1 MLTMDQIHH
10 IRALYY
16 EQGYNISEI
25 AKATERDWKTVA
37 KYIDMADFNEPL
49 PVPASEKQFCPKL
62 EPYKALIDSWLEEDR
77 NHPRKQRH
85 TAKKVFKRLTK
96 EVPGFDCSYRLVAEY
111 VKYRK
116 EALNLKRSEGFLPLE
131 HHPGEAQADFG
142 SAEFYERGMLISGK
156 YLVLSFPWSNAGFL
170 QLFYGENIECLLEG
184 LTAIFRHIG
193 GVPHEIWFDNASSMV
208 TNIIKDGGRD
218 LTERFSRFKEH
229 YGFKAVFMNPDAG
242 HEKGNVENKVGYGR
256 RNYLV
261 PVPEFNDLMFYNT
274 ELLEQLD
281 ADQDREHYY
290 KQATIRELF
299 EADKSAL
306 MPLPTVWFDT
316 SRVITGLKTDAYGRF
331 TLENGKHEYSSAPKY
346 ALGTVN
352 VRLDS
357 TFVTV
362 LDDDYREIVTHK
374 RLYGDERQS
383 SMEWI
388 PYLDYVSRHPR
399 SLKNTGIYAMMPAA
413 MQSYLNN
420 CDGSQKKDVL
430 HILSELTDLTGFESA
445 VQTVEQAIRYEAHDP
460 DSLRSLYNSLF
471 SDIPQLPPLTTGEMI
486 PALDPMPVHLE
497 DYDRFLKRGG
507 GLDA

>member
-142 SAEFYERGMLISGK
+142 SAEFYERGRLISGK

-281 ADQDREHYY
+281 ADQEREHYY

>member
-1 MLTMDQIHH
+1 MDQIHH

-142 SAEFYERGMLISGK
+142 SAEFYERGRLISGK

-193 GVPHEIWFDNASSMV
+193 GVPHEIWFDNASAMV

-331 TLENGKHEYSSAPKY
+331 TLENGKHEYSSAPKF

>member
-142 SAEFYERGMLISGK
+142 SAEFYERGRLISGK

>member
-142 SAEFYERGMLISGK
+142 SAEFYERGRLISGK

-420 CDGSQKKDVL
+420 CDGSQKTDVL

>member
-1 MLTMDQIHH
+1 MDQIHH

-25 AKATERDWKTVA
+25 AEATGRDWKTVA

-62 EPYKALIDSWLEEDR
+62 EPYKALIDSWLEDDR
-77 NHPRKQRH
+77 NHSRKQRH
-85 TAKKVFKRLTK
+85 TARKVYNRLTK
-96 EVPGFDCSYRLVAEY
+96 EVSGFNCSYRLVAEY
-111 VKYRK
+111 VSHRK
-116 EALNLKRSEGFLPLE
+116 EELNLKRNEGFLPLE
-131 HHPGEAQADFG
+131 HRPGEAQADFG
-142 SAEFYERGMLISGK
+142 SAEFYERGRLISGK
-156 YLVLSFPWSNAGFL
+156 YLVLSFPWSNAGYL
-170 QLFYGENIECLLEG
+170 QLFYGENTECLLEG
-184 LTAIFRHIG
+184 LAGIFRHIG
-193 GVPHEIWFDNASSMV
+193 GVPQEIWFDNASSMV
-208 TNIIKDGGRD
+208 TNIIKGGGRD
-218 LTERFSRFKEH
+218 LTDRFSRFKEH

-261 PVPEFNDLMFYNT
+261 PVPEFNDLMFYNL

-281 ADQDREHYY
+281 ADQEREHYY
-290 KQATIRELF
+290 KPTTIRELF
-299 EADKSAL
+299 EADKAAL
-306 MPLPTVWFDT
+306 MPLPSVWFDT
-316 SRVITGLKTDAYGRF
+316 DRIITGLKTDGYGRF
-331 TLENGKHEYSSAPKY
+331 TIENGKHEYSSAPKY

-352 VRLDS
+352 VRLSS

-362 LDDDYREIVTHK
+362 LDNDYREIVIHR
-374 RLYGDERQS
+374 RLYGDEHQS
-383 SMEWI
+383 SMEWV
-388 PYLDYVSRHPR
+388 PYLEYVSRHPR

-420 CDGSQKKDVL
+420 CDGRQKKDVL

-445 VQTVEQAIRYEAHDP
+445 VRTVEQAIRYEAHDP
-460 DSLRSLYNSLF
+460 DSLKSLYSSLF

-507 GLDA
+507 APDA

>member
-1 MLTMDQIHH
+1 MDQIHH

-142 SAEFYERGMLISGK
+142 SAEFYERGRLISGK

-261 PVPEFNDLMFYNT
+261 PVPEFNDLMFYNI

-383 SMEWI
+383 SMEWV

-399 SLKNTGIYAMMPAA
+399 SLKNTGVYAMMPAA

>member
-1 MLTMDQIHH
+1 MDQIHH

-25 AKATERDWKTVA
+25 AEATGRDWKTVA

-111 VKYRK
+111 VKFRK

-131 HHPGEAQADFG
+131 HQPGEAQADFG
-142 SAEFYERGMLISGK
+142 SAEFYERGRLISGK

-229 YGFKAVFMNPDAG
+229 YGFRAVFMNPDAG

-261 PVPEFNDLMFYNT
+261 PVPEFNDLMFYNI

-299 EADKSAL
+299 EADKAAL
-306 MPLPTVWFDT
+306 LTLPTVWFDT

-362 LDDDYREIVTHK
+362 LDDDYREIVVHR

-383 SMEWI
+383 SMEWV

-460 DSLRSLYNSLF
+460 DSLKSLYNSLF

>member
-1 MLTMDQIHH
+1 MDQIHH

-142 SAEFYERGMLISGK
+142 SAEFYERGRLISGK

-331 TLENGKHEYSSAPKY
+331 TLENGKHEYSSAPKF

-445 VQTVEQAIRYEAHDP
+445 VQTVEQAIRYEAHHP

>member
-142 SAEFYERGMLISGK
+142 SAEFYERGRLISGK

-420 CDGSQKKDVL
+420 CDGRQKKDVL

-497 DYDRFLKRGG
+497 DYDRFLNRGG
-507 GLDA
+507 GQDA

>member
-1 MLTMDQIHH
+1 MDQIHH

-142 SAEFYERGMLISGK
+142 SAEFYERGRLIYGK

>member
-1 MLTMDQIHH
+1 MDQIHH

-142 SAEFYERGMLISGK
+142 SAEFYERGRLISGK

-346 ALGTVN
+346 ALGTVK

>member
-142 SAEFYERGMLISGK
+142 SAEFYERGRLISGK

-331 TLENGKHEYSSAPKY
+331 TLENGKHEYSSAPKF

-420 CDGSQKKDVL
+420 CTGSEKKDVL
-430 HILSELTDLTGFESA
+430 HVLCELTERTGFDSA
-445 VQTVEQAIRYEAHDP
+445 IHTVDQAIQYEAHDP
-460 DSLRSLYNSLF
+460 DSLKRLYNSLY
-471 SDIPQLPPLTTGEMI
+471 SEVPQLPPLTDHNEVPEVI
-486 PALDPMPVHLE
+486 SMPVHLE
-497 DYDRFLKRGG
+497 DYDRFLRRGG
-507 GLDA
+507 GLNV